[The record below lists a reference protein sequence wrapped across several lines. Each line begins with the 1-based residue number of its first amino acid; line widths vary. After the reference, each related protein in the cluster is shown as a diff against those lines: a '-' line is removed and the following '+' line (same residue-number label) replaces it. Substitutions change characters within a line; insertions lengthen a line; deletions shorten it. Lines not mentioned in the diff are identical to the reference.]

1 MHRTIPERVGLS
13 SERLARIAPIMQG
26 YIDRGQVAGLSTLVA
41 RHGQIA
47 HLGCYGQAHIE
58 QGRPVTPE
66 TIFRIYSM
74 SKPVTAAAALM
85 LYERGLYTLY
95 DPISA
100 YIPSFKD
107 GQVLLGLSA
116 DGEPQTVP
124 VEREMTIKDLF
135 RHTSGLVYGD
145 GQGDIDKVYQRAG
158 EGLRERTEPPKT
170 ADFIDGLAGLPLA
183 FQPGQ
188 EYFYGYSIDVL
199 GRLIEVL
206 SGMRFGE
213 FLQRELFEPLGMAD
227 TAFWVPEEK
236 RERFAAL
243 YRMDHGLELED
254 SPGSRQYDRPP
265 AFESGGGGLVSTL
278 GDYARFAQM
287 LVNGGELD
295 GVHILGRKTVAL
307 MGTNHLEPQQQACF
321 DARMNKRGYG
331 YGLGVRVM
339 HDLSKAATAGSLG
352 EFGWDGAAS
361 TWFCVDPA
369 EDLIAVHMIQMMPF
383 AYYPIML
390 QFQALVYQALI

>member
-13 SERLARIAPIMQG
+13 SERLGRIAPIMQG
-26 YIDRGQVAGLSTLVA
+26 YVDRGQVAGLSTLVA

-47 HLGCYGQAHIE
+47 HMECFGQADIAR
-58 QGRPVTPE
+58 GRPVTPD
-66 TIFRIYSM
+66 TIYRIYSM
-74 SKPVTAAAALM
+74 SKPITAVAALT

-107 GQVLLGLSA
+107 GQVLVSLSA
-116 DGEPQTVP
+116 DGQPQTVP
-124 VEREMTIKDLF
+124 VEREITIKDLF
-135 RHTSGLVYGD
+135 RHTSGLVSGN
-145 GQGDIDKVYQRAG
+145 GERDIDKVYQRAAAP
-158 EGLRERTEPPKT
+158 LRERAELPTT
-170 ADFIDGLAGLPLA
+170 AEFMDGLARLPLA

-188 EYFYGYSIDVL
+188 EYFYGYSNDVL

-206 SGMRFGE
+206 TGMRFSE
-213 FLQRELFEPLGMAD
+213 FLQRELFEPLGMTD

-243 YRMDHGLELED
+243 YRMDQGLELEA
-254 SPGSRQYDRPP
+254 SPGARRYDRPP
-265 AFESGGGGLVSTL
+265 AFESGGGGLASTL

-295 GVHILGRKTVAL
+295 GVRILGRKTVQL

-361 TWFCVDPA
+361 TWFCVDPV